1 MITLRID
8 PILIRIM
15 IVSIGI
21 AINAVSIIAG
31 IGYIFGDYRLYSWG
45 GELGMAVPTV
55 VSLLLTGIAFI
66 IIGGSWRHIYQQ

>member
-1 MITLRID
+1 MIRLRID

-21 AINAVSIIAG
+21 AINTVSIIAG
-31 IGYIFGDYRLYSWG
+31 IGYIFGNYQLYSWG